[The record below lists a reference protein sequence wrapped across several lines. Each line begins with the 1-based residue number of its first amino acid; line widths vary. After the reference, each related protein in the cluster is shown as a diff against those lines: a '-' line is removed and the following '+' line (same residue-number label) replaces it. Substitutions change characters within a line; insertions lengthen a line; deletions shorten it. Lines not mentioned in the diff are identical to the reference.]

1 MDLTLFAKGMGVARE
16 PLPEFAEGRRTE
28 IERLADSLRR
38 RGVSVSLARSPTAST
53 RLPRGHVLVLGGA
66 GGEKLLSFVGRAKS
80 QALVW
85 PDASVLRRVRDER
98 GLTAVRIAIEGKS
111 PKGRAGAPSSLAKH
125 RRELA
130 ARHGIVS
137 LFAFGG
143 IFSHGVRSLFDRKQH
158 GPDWTS
164 AAPIFASTYELLY
177 AHHALLAARARGVVS
192 RVDLC
197 RDEDGVV
204 SLLAIDPSPD
214 RFGASFCEESV
225 TRFAET
231 IVRWIQRT

>member
-1 MDLTLFAKGMGVARE
+1 MDLNLFAKGAGATRGA
-16 PLPEFAEGRRTE
+16 PPASRTE
-28 IERLADSLRR
+28 IAQLADSLRL
-38 RGVSVSLARSPTAST
+38 RGVRVSLAGFPTAST
-53 RLPRGHVLVLGGA
+53 RWPRGHVLVLGSGA
-66 GGEKLLSFVGRAKS
+66 TQSELLAFTRRAKS
-80 QALVW
+80 EELVW
-85 PDASVLRRVRDER
+85 PNPGVLRRVGER
-98 GLTAVRIAIEGKS
+98 GLAAVRLAIEGKS
-111 PKGRAGAPSSLAKH
+111 PRARGGRDSPRAKDRRDLA
-125 RRELA
+125 L
-130 ARHGIVS
+130 RHGIVS

-177 AHHALLAARARGVVS
+177 AHHALVAARARGVVS

-214 RFGASFCEESV
+214 RFGASICEESV
-225 TRFAET
+225 MRFAET